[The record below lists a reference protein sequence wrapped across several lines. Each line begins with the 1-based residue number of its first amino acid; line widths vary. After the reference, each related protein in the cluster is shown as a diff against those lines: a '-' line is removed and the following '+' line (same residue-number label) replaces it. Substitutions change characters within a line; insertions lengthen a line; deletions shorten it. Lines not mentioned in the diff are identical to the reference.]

1 VATAFQTNAFQN
13 NAFEIAAA
21 AAFFLYIAGPEVDA
35 WDRSKAMMEK
45 HTKSIEGVESDSDEA
60 FEARIKAR
68 RGQEGDPTAKDAE
81 FRRKVIKDQIYFNKE
96 LAEGLNFIEK
106 NKPSLLGLFDDIV
119 IMRDGSPTKLSEQK
133 LDNVM
138 DCLSLLKGVDPATK
152 QQISNRFLGL
162 FGHLEQQLVKY
173 IASEYDRHID
183 NIFQDRDDA
192 NTGQKIGSYDLKR
205 VLDKFDSLKGK
216 ESEVSNYLNQL
227 PQDVREG
234 VFAKF
239 LQTRGD
245 VSPETAKDLK
255 AIELGKFNV
264 DQRFNRIFPSSVP
277 SSSRAAGLVTPF
289 RGRID
294 PATVV

>member
-1 VATAFQTNAFQN
+1 
-13 NAFEIAAA
+13 
-21 AAFFLYIAGPEVDA
+21 
-35 WDRSKAMMEK
+35 M
-45 HTKSIEGVESDSDEA
+45 
-60 FEARIKAR
+60 
-68 RGQEGDPTAKDAE
+68 
-81 FRRKVIKDQIYFNKE
+81 
-96 LAEGLNFIEK
+96 NFIEK

-245 VSPETAKDLK
+245 VSPETAKDLQ